1 MSRRTRRTR
10 PAARAVAVAGALGLV
25 GLLAGA
31 PTSAA
36 WPYTSSTAAS
46 MAAAVVAPPP
56 SVTVTVPLI
65 QLLSCQVRV
74 SWTASPTP
82 GVDGYDVVLL
92 RNGSPVAST
101 TTGPGT
107 TSHTFTG
114 QSILSG
120 YQGRV
125 TATAAGFRSVAVTS
139 TSGTCLI

>member
-1 MSRRTRRTR
+1 MSARTRVLAR
-10 PAARAVAVAGALGLV
+10 PVAAVAGAVGMV
-25 GLLAGA
+25 GLLIGA

-36 WPYTSSTAAS
+36 WPDTTATTAS
-46 MAAAVVAPPP
+46 MAAQVVAPPP
-56 SVTVTVPLI
+56 SVAVSVPLI
-65 QLLSCQVRV
+65 QLLSCSVTV
-74 SWTASPTP
+74 SWTSSPTP

-101 TTGPGT
+101 STGPGA

-125 TATAAGFRSVAVTS
+125 TATAAGFESVAVTS
-139 TSGTCLI
+139 TPGTCLI